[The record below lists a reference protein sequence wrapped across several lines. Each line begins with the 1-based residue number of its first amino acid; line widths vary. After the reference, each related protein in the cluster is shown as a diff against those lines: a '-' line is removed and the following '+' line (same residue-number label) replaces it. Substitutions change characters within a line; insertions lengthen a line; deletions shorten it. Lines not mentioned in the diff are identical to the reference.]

1 LTTSAKII
9 ADTIGVAGA
18 RITTFE
24 LTFPRYLLAELNTH
38 KVLAKSCASSRAIPV
53 KKRIEMVEKNPFVP
67 SIFGKNRP
75 GMQALED
82 LDELAIDEAK
92 FVWKASIDAAVNH
105 ATALDKIGVH
115 KQQANRILEPY
126 TYVTDV
132 VTGTEW
138 SNFFWLRN
146 SPHADPEF
154 ENLAS
159 MMADLWEKNEP
170 RQSSLH
176 LPYCDNIS
184 GGTIENLFL
193 ISGARCARTSYTTFE
208 GKIST
213 AEEDIALCKD
223 KLIPSGHLSPF
234 EHSATSDGIYF
245 DPHRDGWYWSKPS
258 DHRHLYGWIPYR
270 VEVEKQ
276 LGMECKRDSHAK
288 IKEIT

>member
-9 ADTIGVAGA
+9 ADTCLIRDA

-24 LTFPRYLLAELNTH
+24 ITFPRYLLAELNTH

-53 KKRIEMVEKNPFVP
+53 KKRIEMVEQNPFVP
-67 SIFGKNRP
+67 NIFGLNRP
-75 GMQALED
+75 GMQSLED
-82 LDELAIDEAK
+82 LEGEAIVAAADE
-92 FVWKASIDAAVNH
+92 WKASIADAIKH
-105 ATALDKIGVH
+105 ARNLDNLNVH

-146 SPHADPEF
+146 SPFADPEF

-159 MMADLWEKNEP
+159 LMHDLYEKNEP

-184 GGTIENLFL
+184 GDTVENLFL

-208 GKIST
+208 GKLST

-234 EHSATSDGIYF
+234 EHAASADGIYF

-270 VEVEKQ
+270 VQVEKQ

-288 IKEIT
+288 LKEIT